1 MLSSEVIAPIGRG
14 TELTDEALQELMC
27 TAVRLYAE
35 RVERGGNLPI
45 VKPSAIAAT
54 EALVVTSALLRAV
67 NVEVFELGLWQSF
80 AQGGHDA

>member
-1 MLSSEVIAPIGRG
+1 MSSSEVIAHFGSG
-14 TELTDEALQELMC
+14 TDLTDEALQELMG

-35 RVERGGNLPI
+35 RVERGGDLAI

-54 EALVVTSALLRAV
+54 EALLTTSALLRAV

-80 AQGGHDA
+80 AQRGHDA